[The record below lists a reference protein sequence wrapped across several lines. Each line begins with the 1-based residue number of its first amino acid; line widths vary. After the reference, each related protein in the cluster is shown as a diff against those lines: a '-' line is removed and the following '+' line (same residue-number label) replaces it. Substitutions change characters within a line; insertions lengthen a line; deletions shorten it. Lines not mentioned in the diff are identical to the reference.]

1 MLLQQQRQ
9 EMRKHTECSK
19 WQSYKLHCRYI
30 ITLQLHPTK
39 SYEINISLFI
49 TFARPSEKYHV
60 CPAVS
65 VPKQCRVSALVSAS
79 CFRSS
84 SASRSL
90 RWRSWSESSIVTSS
104 SCMQCGNIQI
114 PTATVQGTQGCLH
127 KSCKIIIPGPFWHI
141 WYPVACLSALFN
153 LVHTQCIRETA
164 AACDRRFCSSSV
176 SRTRR
181 CDSCSKSWIPMIP
194 SKSSNGH
201 SHSYFQ

>member
-141 WYPVACLSALFN
+141 WYPVACLSALFERRPL
-153 LVHTQCIRETA
+153 LVTGVSA
-164 AACDRRFCSSSV
+164 ARPFPGLGAV
-176 SRTRR
+176 
-181 CDSCSKSWIPMIP
+181 IPAP
-194 SKSSNGH
+194 SPWTSQIWKCN
-201 SHSYFQ
+201 